1 MGPHHIVIMDCE
13 PHACAAGQHDRL
25 PLLLKQTFPSAQ
37 VDIHTV
43 PSSAP
48 QGMSLRTDLVLLH
61 QGSTV
66 SVAESLSMLRQ
77 GSRYVPVL
85 GLFCA
90 RYDPPQDVATFLQHG
105 MDDFLFCP
113 FRDIELRPRVQRF
126 LQHEPGHVLG
136 RSEDLPPAPR
146 FRHESLVGE
155 SVCFQQALEKVSQFA
170 CSDATALILGET
182 GTGKELFAR
191 AIHYH
196 GPRKGKPFIPVNCGA
211 LPDQLLENEL
221 FGHMRGAFTD
231 AFCQQD
237 GLVAE
242 AEGGTLFLDEI
253 ETLSLP
259 AQTKLLR
266 FLQDRAYR
274 PLGMPKG
281 KIADVRII
289 AATNA
294 DLQQRVAEKHFRED
308 LYYRLNILSLS
319 VPSLRERIEYIPLLA
334 THFLQRYNRPQGNGP
349 MYLSSAALQKLLAH
363 SWPGNVRELESVMQ
377 RALLSASSGTL
388 QPDDLDVPLPYPKI
402 TSVVVSLR
410 QAKDCAVREFER
422 TYLTTLL
429 AASRGNVTH
438 AAKAAGRSDA
448 LFNGCFASMAW
459 IGTYFTNCP
468 NRSAVI
474 DLYALPRGKKT
485 AVTAAA
491 LPHRYPFVFP
501 RSIAF
506 CTYKQ
511 SGQVS
516 RTPFAHSEK
525 SSRN

>member
-1 MGPHHIVIMDCE
+1 MSPNHIVIMDCE
-13 PHACAAGQHDRL
+13 PHACTDGQHDRL
-25 PLLLKQTFPSAQ
+25 PLLLKHTFPSAR
-37 VDIHTV
+37 VEIHTDR
-43 PSSAP
+43 SSAL
-48 QGMSLRTDLVLLH
+48 QGMSLHVDLVLLRP
-61 QGSTV
+61 GRTIP
-66 SVAESLSMLRQ
+66 VAESLAMLRQ

-90 RYDPPQDVATFLQHG
+90 QHDSPQDVATSLQQG
-105 MDDFLFCP
+105 MDDFFVCP

-126 LQHEPGHVLG
+126 LQHESGHVG
-136 RSEDLPPAPR
+136 SRSGEVPPALR

-155 SVCFQQALEKVSQFA
+155 SVCFQRALEKVSQFA

-221 FGHMRGAFTD
+221 FGHTRGAFTD

-266 FLQDRAYR
+266 FLQDRVYR

-294 DLQQRVAEKHFRED
+294 DLRQRVAEKHFRED
-308 LYYRLNILSLS
+308 LYYRLNVLFLS
-319 VPSLRERIEYIPLLA
+319 VPALRERIEDIPLLA
-334 THFLQRYNRPQGNGP
+334 MHFLHRYNRPQGRSP
-349 MYLSSAALQKLLAH
+349 VYLSSAALQKLLAH
-363 SWPGNVRELESVMQ
+363 SWPGNVRELEGVMQ
-377 RALLSASSGTL
+377 RALLSASSGVL
-388 QPDDLDVPLPYPKI
+388 HPEHLDVPLPYHNI
-402 TSVVVSLR
+402 ASVHLSLR

-422 TYLTTLL
+422 TYLATLL
-429 AASRGNVTH
+429 AASSGNVTH
-438 AAKAAGRSDA
+438 AAKAAGKERRAFQRLLRKYGLD
-448 LFNGCFASMAW
+448 
-459 IGTYFTNCP
+459 
-468 NRSAVI
+468 R
-474 DLYALPRGKKT
+474 D
-485 AVTAAA
+485 
-491 LPHRYPFVFP
+491 VFHKL
-501 RSIAF
+501 S
-506 CTYKQ
+506 
-511 SGQVS
+511 
-516 RTPFAHSEK
+516 
-525 SSRN
+525 

>member
-1 MGPHHIVIMDCE
+1 MSPQHIVIMDCE
-13 PHACAAGQHDRL
+13 PHACTDGQHDRL
-25 PLLLKQTFPSAQ
+25 PLLLKHTFPSAR
-37 VDIHTV
+37 VDIHTD
-43 PSSAP
+43 PSSAL
-48 QGMSLRTDLVLLH
+48 QGISLHADLVLLR
-61 QGSTV
+61 QGRTIP
-66 SVAESLSMLRQ
+66 VAESLSMLRQ

-90 RYDPPQDVATFLQHG
+90 QHDSPQDVATSLQQG

-126 LQHEPGHVLG
+126 LQHESGHAG
-136 RSEDLPPAPR
+136 SRSEDVPPALR

-253 ETLSLP
+253 ETLSLT

-274 PLGMPKG
+274 PLGMPRDR
-281 KIADVRII
+281 IADVRII

-294 DLQQRVAEKHFRED
+294 DLRQRVAEKHFRED
-308 LYYRLNILSLS
+308 LYYRLNVLSLS
-319 VPSLRERIEYIPLLA
+319 VPALRERIEDIPLLA
-334 THFLQRYNRPQGNGP
+334 IHFLQRYSRPRSNGP
-349 MYLSSAALQKLLAH
+349 VYLSPPALQKLLAH
-363 SWPGNVRELESVMQ
+363 SWPGNVRELEGVMQ

-388 QPDDLDVPLPYPKI
+388 QPEDLDVPLPYHKI

-410 QAKDCAVREFER
+410 QAKDSAVREFER

-429 AASRGNVTH
+429 VVSRGNVTH
-438 AAKAAGRSDA
+438 AAKAAGKERRAFQRLLRKYGLD
-448 LFNGCFASMAW
+448 
-459 IGTYFTNCP
+459 
-468 NRSAVI
+468 R
-474 DLYALPRGKKT
+474 D
-485 AVTAAA
+485 
-491 LPHRYPFVFP
+491 VFHKL
-501 RSIAF
+501 S
-506 CTYKQ
+506 
-511 SGQVS
+511 
-516 RTPFAHSEK
+516 
-525 SSRN
+525 

>member
-1 MGPHHIVIMDCE
+1 MSPHHIVIMDCE
-13 PHACAAGQHDRL
+13 PRVCADGQHDRL
-25 PLLLKQTFPSAQ
+25 PLLLKQIFPSAE
-37 VDIHTV
+37 VEIHPV
-43 PSSAP
+43 PTFAP
-48 QGMSLRTDLVLLH
+48 QGMLFRPDLVLLR
-61 QGSTV
+61 QGPTV
-66 SVAESLSMLRQ
+66 PLAQSLSMLRQ

-90 RYDPPQDVATFLQHG
+90 RYDSPQDVATSLQLG

-126 LQHEPGHVLG
+126 LQHQPAHLLG
-136 RSEDLPPAPR
+136 RSEDLLPAPR

-155 SVCFQQALEKVSQFA
+155 SVCFQQALEKVSQLA

-221 FGHMRGAFTD
+221 FGHTRGAFTD

-253 ETLSLP
+253 ETLSLL

-281 KIADVRII
+281 KIADVRIL

-294 DLQQRVAEKHFRED
+294 DLRQRVAEKHFRED
-308 LYYRLNILSLS
+308 LYYRLNVLSLS
-319 VPSLRERIEYIPLLA
+319 VPSLRERIEDIPLLA
-334 THFLQRYNRPQGNGP
+334 THFLQRYNRPEQNGP
-349 MYLSSAALQKLLAH
+349 VYLSSPALQKLLAH
-363 SWPGNVRELESVMQ
+363 SWPGNVRELEGVMQ
-377 RALLSASSGTL
+377 RALLSASSGIL
-388 QPDDLDVPLPYPKI
+388 QPENLDVPLPYYKI
-402 TSVVVSLR
+402 TSVAVSLR
-410 QAKDCAVREFER
+410 QAKDSAVREFER

-438 AAKAAGRSDA
+438 AAKAAGKERRAFQRLLRKYGLDRDA
-448 LFNGCFASMAW
+448 FQKLS
-459 IGTYFTNCP
+459 
-468 NRSAVI
+468 
-474 DLYALPRGKKT
+474 
-485 AVTAAA
+485 
-491 LPHRYPFVFP
+491 
-501 RSIAF
+501 
-506 CTYKQ
+506 
-511 SGQVS
+511 
-516 RTPFAHSEK
+516 
-525 SSRN
+525 